1 MFVYNKL
8 EREIL
13 TKSAVHALALLTEV
27 KADRNFLKH
36 FFDYGNPKMENFIK
50 M

>member
-1 MFVYNKL
+1 MFVYKL

-13 TKSAVHALALLTEV
+13 TKPAVHALALLTEV
-27 KADRNFLKH
+27 KADRHFLKH
-36 FFDYGNPKMENFIK
+36 FFGSGNPKMENFIE